1 MTVTKSIVATSV
13 LSAVIV
19 LGVAVPL
26 SYLGYQ
32 KLEPPLSQQK
42 SEVPSVFIELK
53 AEVIKEIQT
62 ATDKSREAL
71 QTQLMEQNAA
81 QKAALVEFTK
91 TIEQVKAQQDQLVAG
106 VEKIESENA
115 GKARSSI
122 PGARA
127 DAFNQTVWFPL
138 GAIKGGSIEAQL
150 RAVVAKSLEYA
161 QQGNCRA
168 NALGSSDTLGND
180 ASNLKLSQKRA
191 EHIAAKLKS
200 AGLNIGT
207 VKGWGE
213 RWLKVHTVDGVK
225 NEENRRVV
233 VEMACETGMTK
244 KAMPTS

>member
-1 MTVTKSIVATSV
+1 MTTTKSIVATSV

-26 SYLGYQ
+26 SYLGFQ
-32 KLEPPLSQQK
+32 KLEPILNQQK
-42 SEVPSVFIELK
+42 SEVPSVFIEFK

-62 ATDKSREAL
+62 ATDKSGETLRKQIA
-71 QTQLMEQNAA
+71 EQEAA
-81 QKAALVEFTK
+81 QKAALAELK
-91 TIEQVKAQQDQLVAG
+91 QTIEQVKAQQDQLVAG
-106 VEKIESENA
+106 VKQMETGNPNKDYK
-115 GKARSSI
+115 GV

-127 DAFNQTVWFPL
+127 DAFNQTIWFPL
-138 GAIKGGSIEAQL
+138 GAIKGGSIDAQL
-150 RAVVAKSLEYA
+150 RAVIAKSIDHA
-161 QQGNCRA
+161 QQSSCVTNV
-168 NALGSSDTLGND
+168 LGFSDTLGND

-191 EHIAAKLKS
+191 EHIAEKLKA
-200 AGLNIGT
+200 AGLKIGK

-233 VEMACETGMTK
+233 VEMTCESGMAK